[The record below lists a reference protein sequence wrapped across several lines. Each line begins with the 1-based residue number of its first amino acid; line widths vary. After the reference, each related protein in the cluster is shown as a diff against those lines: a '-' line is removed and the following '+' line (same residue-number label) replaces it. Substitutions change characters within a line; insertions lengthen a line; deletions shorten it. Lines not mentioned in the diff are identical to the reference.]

1 MHLTL
6 SCYGESRIAQPSNGY
21 VAMGLGVKPLPAI
34 RCRGSRNFLASI
46 IMEWG
51 LHFTM
56 MKSQI
61 PANY

>member
-6 SCYGESRIAQPSNGY
+6 RRYGESRIAQHTSGY
-21 VAMGLGVKPLPAI
+21 IAMGLSLKPLPAI
-34 RCRGSRNFLASI
+34 RGHGSRHSLSSI

-51 LHFTM
+51 LHLTM

>member
-6 SCYGESRIAQPSNGY
+6 RRYGESRIAQHTSGY
-21 VAMGLGVKPLPAI
+21 IAMELSVKPLPAI

-51 LHFTM
+51 LHLTM